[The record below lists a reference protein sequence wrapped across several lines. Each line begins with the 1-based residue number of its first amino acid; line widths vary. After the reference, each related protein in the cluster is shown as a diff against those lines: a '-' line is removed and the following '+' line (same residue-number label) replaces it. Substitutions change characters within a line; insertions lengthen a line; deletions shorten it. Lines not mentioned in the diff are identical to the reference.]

1 MLEDCGALTGSQIP
15 VFHEQSPAA
24 SDHLEISPAPFH
36 AASDPYGHVRM
47 SFLSLKRGHDH
58 VECVCCRPL
67 DYLTMLPEWMHFEP
81 A

>member
-1 MLEDCGALTGSQIP
+1 
-15 VFHEQSPAA
+15 
-24 SDHLEISPAPFH
+24 
-36 AASDPYGHVRM
+36 M
-47 SFLSLKRGHDH
+47 SFLSLKMGHDH